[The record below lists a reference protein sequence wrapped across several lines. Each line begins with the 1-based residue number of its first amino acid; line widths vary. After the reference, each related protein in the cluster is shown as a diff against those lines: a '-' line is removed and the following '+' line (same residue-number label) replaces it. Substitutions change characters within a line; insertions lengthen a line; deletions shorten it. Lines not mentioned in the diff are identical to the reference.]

1 FFLMQ
6 RQLFL
11 HHYFPAL
18 YFAIIALSQTYDF
31 ITARVSALGL
41 RQRPVIGTAGAAI
54 FLALSISIFYMY
66 SPVAY
71 GNAWT
76 KTDCAKAKLF
86 ETWDWD
92 CNTFYDS
99 YSEYKTYE
107 RTISAAKP
115 TGAAASPAVQFS
127 QDEIPEAHV
136 TDRVLTGEEKIEYRD
151 EAGNILNE
159 EQVKELEG
167 KVSFSTRYET
177 RTRLVDANGN
187 EVYDGVANAEE
198 ESYAG
203 TIAEGS
209 NQETGGVEQDA
220 ANEQPASVNVNDD
233 IEKEKS
239 IEASTASA
247 EPESDAGAATE
258 KDEL

>member
-1 FFLMQ
+1 M
-6 RQLFL
+6 
-11 HHYFPAL
+11 
-18 YFAIIALSQTYDF
+18 
-31 ITARVSALGL
+31 
-41 RQRPVIGTAGAAI
+41 
-54 FLALSISIFYMY
+54 
-66 SPVAY
+66 
-71 GNAWT
+71 
-76 KTDCAKAKLF
+76 
-86 ETWDWD
+86 
-92 CNTFYDS
+92 
-99 YSEYKTYE
+99 
-107 RTISAAKP
+107 
-115 TGAAASPAVQFS
+115 
-127 QDEIPEAHV
+127 
-136 TDRVLTGEEKIEYRD
+136 TDRVLSGEEKIEYRD

-187 EVYDGVANAEE
+187 EVYDGVANEE

-239 IEASTASA
+239 IEESTVSA
-247 EPESDAGAATE
+247 EPESDAGAATG

>member
-1 FFLMQ
+1 M
-6 RQLFL
+6 
-11 HHYFPAL
+11 
-18 YFAIIALSQTYDF
+18 S
-31 ITARVSALGL
+31 
-41 RQRPVIGTAGAAI
+41 
-54 FLALSISIFYMY
+54 
-66 SPVAY
+66 
-71 GNAWT
+71 
-76 KTDCAKAKLF
+76 
-86 ETWDWD
+86 
-92 CNTFYDS
+92 
-99 YSEYKTYE
+99 
-107 RTISAAKP
+107 
-115 TGAAASPAVQFS
+115 
-127 QDEIPEAHV
+127 
-136 TDRVLTGEEKIEYRD
+136 GEEKIEYRD

-187 EVYDGVANAEE
+187 EVYDGVANAKE

-220 ANEQPASVNVNDD
+220 ANEQPASVNVNED

-239 IEASTASA
+239 IEESTASA
-247 EPESDAGAATE
+247 EPESDAGTATG

>member
-1 FFLMQ
+1 M
-6 RQLFL
+6 
-11 HHYFPAL
+11 
-18 YFAIIALSQTYDF
+18 
-31 ITARVSALGL
+31 
-41 RQRPVIGTAGAAI
+41 
-54 FLALSISIFYMY
+54 
-66 SPVAY
+66 
-71 GNAWT
+71 
-76 KTDCAKAKLF
+76 
-86 ETWDWD
+86 
-92 CNTFYDS
+92 
-99 YSEYKTYE
+99 
-107 RTISAAKP
+107 
-115 TGAAASPAVQFS
+115 
-127 QDEIPEAHV
+127 
-136 TDRVLTGEEKIEYRD
+136 TDRMWSGEEKIEYRD

-187 EVYDGVANAEE
+187 EIYDGVANAEE

-209 NQETGGVEQDA
+209 NQETGGVEQEA
-220 ANEQPASVNVNDD
+220 ANEQPASVNVNED

-239 IEASTASA
+239 IESSMASA

>member
-1 FFLMQ
+1 M
-6 RQLFL
+6 
-11 HHYFPAL
+11 
-18 YFAIIALSQTYDF
+18 LS
-31 ITARVSALGL
+31 
-41 RQRPVIGTAGAAI
+41 
-54 FLALSISIFYMY
+54 
-66 SPVAY
+66 
-71 GNAWT
+71 
-76 KTDCAKAKLF
+76 
-86 ETWDWD
+86 
-92 CNTFYDS
+92 
-99 YSEYKTYE
+99 
-107 RTISAAKP
+107 
-115 TGAAASPAVQFS
+115 
-127 QDEIPEAHV
+127 
-136 TDRVLTGEEKIEYRD
+136 GEEKIEYRD

-220 ANEQPASVNVNDD
+220 ANEQPASVNVNED

-239 IEASTASA
+239 IEESTTSA
-247 EPESDAGAATE
+247 EPESDAGTATG

>member
-1 FFLMQ
+1 M
-6 RQLFL
+6 
-11 HHYFPAL
+11 
-18 YFAIIALSQTYDF
+18 S
-31 ITARVSALGL
+31 
-41 RQRPVIGTAGAAI
+41 
-54 FLALSISIFYMY
+54 
-66 SPVAY
+66 
-71 GNAWT
+71 
-76 KTDCAKAKLF
+76 
-86 ETWDWD
+86 
-92 CNTFYDS
+92 
-99 YSEYKTYE
+99 
-107 RTISAAKP
+107 
-115 TGAAASPAVQFS
+115 
-127 QDEIPEAHV
+127 
-136 TDRVLTGEEKIEYRD
+136 GEEKIEYRD

-220 ANEQPASVNVNDD
+220 ANEQPASVNVNED

-239 IEASTASA
+239 IEESTTSA
-247 EPESDAGAATE
+247 EPESDAGTATG

>member
-1 FFLMQ
+1 V
-6 RQLFL
+6 
-11 HHYFPAL
+11 
-18 YFAIIALSQTYDF
+18 TN
-31 ITARVSALGL
+31 RVES
-41 RQRPVIGTAGAAI
+41 
-54 FLALSISIFYMY
+54 
-66 SPVAY
+66 
-71 GNAWT
+71 
-76 KTDCAKAKLF
+76 
-86 ETWDWD
+86 
-92 CNTFYDS
+92 
-99 YSEYKTYE
+99 
-107 RTISAAKP
+107 
-115 TGAAASPAVQFS
+115 
-127 QDEIPEAHV
+127 
-136 TDRVLTGEEKIEYRD
+136 GEERIEYRD

-187 EVYDGVANAEE
+187 EVYDGVAKEE

-209 NQETGGVEQDA
+209 NQETGGVGQDE

-233 IEKEKS
+233 VEKEKS

-247 EPESDAGAATE
+247 EPESDASAATG

>member
-1 FFLMQ
+1 M
-6 RQLFL
+6 
-11 HHYFPAL
+11 
-18 YFAIIALSQTYDF
+18 S
-31 ITARVSALGL
+31 
-41 RQRPVIGTAGAAI
+41 
-54 FLALSISIFYMY
+54 
-66 SPVAY
+66 
-71 GNAWT
+71 
-76 KTDCAKAKLF
+76 
-86 ETWDWD
+86 
-92 CNTFYDS
+92 
-99 YSEYKTYE
+99 
-107 RTISAAKP
+107 
-115 TGAAASPAVQFS
+115 
-127 QDEIPEAHV
+127 
-136 TDRVLTGEEKIEYRD
+136 GEEKIEYRD

-220 ANEQPASVNVNDD
+220 ANEQPASVNVNEE

-239 IEASTASA
+239 IEESTASA
-247 EPESDAGAATE
+247 EPESDAGTATG

>member
-1 FFLMQ
+1 M
-6 RQLFL
+6 
-11 HHYFPAL
+11 
-18 YFAIIALSQTYDF
+18 
-31 ITARVSALGL
+31 
-41 RQRPVIGTAGAAI
+41 
-54 FLALSISIFYMY
+54 
-66 SPVAY
+66 
-71 GNAWT
+71 
-76 KTDCAKAKLF
+76 
-86 ETWDWD
+86 
-92 CNTFYDS
+92 
-99 YSEYKTYE
+99 
-107 RTISAAKP
+107 
-115 TGAAASPAVQFS
+115 
-127 QDEIPEAHV
+127 
-136 TDRVLTGEEKIEYRD
+136 TDRMLSGEEKIEYRD

-220 ANEQPASVNVNDD
+220 ANEQPASVNVNED

-239 IEASTASA
+239 IY
-247 EPESDAGAATE
+247 
-258 KDEL
+258 

>member
-1 FFLMQ
+1 
-6 RQLFL
+6 
-11 HHYFPAL
+11 
-18 YFAIIALSQTYDF
+18 
-31 ITARVSALGL
+31 
-41 RQRPVIGTAGAAI
+41 
-54 FLALSISIFYMY
+54 
-66 SPVAY
+66 
-71 GNAWT
+71 
-76 KTDCAKAKLF
+76 
-86 ETWDWD
+86 
-92 CNTFYDS
+92 
-99 YSEYKTYE
+99 
-107 RTISAAKP
+107 
-115 TGAAASPAVQFS
+115 VQFS

-177 RTRLVDANGN
+177 RTRLVDADGN
-187 EVYDGVANAEE
+187 EVYDGVAKAEE

-220 ANEQPASVNVNDD
+220 ANEQPASVNVNED

-239 IEASTASA
+239 IEANTASA
-247 EPESDAGAATE
+247 EPESDASAATE